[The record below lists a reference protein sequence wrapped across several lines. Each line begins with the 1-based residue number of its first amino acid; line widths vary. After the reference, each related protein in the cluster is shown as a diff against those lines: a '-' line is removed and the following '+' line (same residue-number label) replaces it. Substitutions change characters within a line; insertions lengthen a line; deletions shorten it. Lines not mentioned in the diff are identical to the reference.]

1 MILESPSSLEEINVP
16 RVLEDEVDFQGMRL
30 KRVKVGPSLQ
40 ANGSDAEET
49 VDEKIQR
56 YYDVAS
62 VLGPDIDMARQ
73 IAGELVRTIPIYSS
87 MYT

>member
-49 VDEKIQR
+49 VDEKFSGITM
-56 YYDVAS
+56 
-62 VLGPDIDMARQ
+62 L
-73 IAGELVRTIPIYSS
+73 LVFLVPTLIWLDRLLES
-87 MYT
+87 